1 MVVEPVGMKAQTP
14 SPALPRGR
22 LSEDLA
28 ALIVGIVLVALA
40 LGATWLG
47 RPTGAAAEAEF
58 PKGWP
63 TPLAALIDK
72 PQTWGDSPR
81 EALVDKRGRNL
92 ALPIGLGV
100 AWVTAV
106 AAAGAALAGGR
117 VARVVPGSVAIGLLA
132 GMAYLL
138 AAQKVIHFYNL
149 EYPLWALAVGILIGT
164 TVGVPRLIRPAMN
177 GEFLIKTGLVVFGAE
192 VLFGR
197 LLELGLPG
205 VMTSWVVTPIVL
217 VVSYWFGVHV
227 LRIPSRSLC
236 MVVAADMSVCG
247 VSAAIAVGAA
257 CRAKKEELTLA
268 IGLSLVFTVG
278 MMVAMPPF
286 IRWVGMDEIVGGAWL
301 GGTIDATGAVVAAGE
316 ALGKEAGA
324 VAATV
329 KMIQNSMI
337 GVIAFAVAVYWSGWV
352 ERDGAERHGS
362 LAAEAW
368 RRFPKFILGF
378 LLLTAVCSW
387 IFSSSP
393 AGAHLVDG
401 TIIGFTSR
409 LRGWLF
415 CAAFVCMGLQT
426 NARELAPALASGRP
440 LVLYVCGQLLNLAL
454 TLGMASLTFGW
465 LFRKVVEP

>member
-63 TPLAALIDK
+63 TPLSALIDK

-132 GMAYLL
+132 GLAYLL
-138 AAQKVIHFYNL
+138 AAQKVIHYYNL
-149 EYPLWALAVGILIGT
+149 EYPLWALMIGVLIGNV
-164 TVGVPRLIRPAMN
+164 VGVPPWLERALA

-192 VLFGR
+192 VLVGR

-205 VMTSWVVTPIVL
+205 LLTAWVVTPIVL
-217 VVSYWFGVHV
+217 VTTYWCGVHIMK
-227 LRIPSRSLC
+227 IPSKSLC
-236 MVVAADMSVCG
+236 MVISADMSVCG
-247 VSAAIAVGAA
+247 VSAAIATGAA
-257 CRAKKEELTLA
+257 CRAKKEELSLA
-268 IGLSLVFTVG
+268 IGLSLVFTVI
-278 MMVAMPPF
+278 MMVAMPPV
-286 IRWVGMDEIVGGAWL
+286 IGWLGLDPIVGGAWI

-316 ALGKEAGA
+316 SLGKEAGE

-337 GVIAFAVAVYWSGWV
+337 GIIAFAVAVYWAGWV
-352 ERDGAERHGS
+352 DHSGGPRRGS
-362 LAAEAW
+362 LLAEAW
-368 RRFPKFILGF
+368 RRFPRFILGF
-378 LLLTAVCSW
+378 LAASIACSW
-387 IFSSSP
+387 LFSLSP
-393 AGAHLVDG
+393 AHALWVDG
-401 TIIGFTSR
+401 TTTGFTSR

-415 CAAFVCMGLQT
+415 CSGFVCMGLQT
-426 NARELAPALASGRP
+426 NFRELAPVLASGRP
-440 LVLYVCGQLLNLAL
+440 LALYVGGQCLNLVL
-454 TLGMASLTFGW
+454 TLAMASLTFGW
-465 LFRKVVEP
+465 LFRKAVEP

>member
-1 MVVEPVGMKAQTP
+1 MHPRPTSVP
-14 SPALPRGR
+14 PARPG

-28 ALIVGIVLVALA
+28 ATLLGVFLVALG
-40 LGATWLG
+40 LIVTLFG

-72 PQTWGDSPR
+72 PQTWADAPR
-81 EALVDKRGRNL
+81 EAFVDKRGRSL
-92 ALPIGLGV
+92 AVPIALGV
-100 AWVTAV
+100 AWVAAV
-106 AAAGAALAGGR
+106 GTAGAAIAGGR
-117 VARVVPGSVAIGLLA
+117 AARVFPGAVVLGLLA
-132 GMAYLL
+132 GLAYLL

-149 EYPLWALAVGILIGT
+149 EYPLWALAVGIVIGNGA
-164 TVGVPRLIRPAMN
+164 GVPRLLAPAMN

-192 VLFGR
+192 VLFSR

-205 VMTSWVVTPIVL
+205 VMTSWIVTPVVL
-217 VVSYWFGVHV
+217 VATYWFGVHV

-236 MVVAADMSVCG
+236 MVISADMSVCG
-247 VSAAIAVGAA
+247 VSAAIATGAA

-268 IGLSLVFTVG
+268 IGLSLLFTVA

-316 ALGKEAGA
+316 ALGREAGA

-337 GVIAFAVAVYWSGWV
+337 GVIAFAVAMYWAGWV
-352 ERDGAERHGS
+352 ERDGAERRGT
-362 LAAEAW
+362 LAGEAW
-368 RRFPKFILGF
+368 RRFPRFILGF
-378 LLLTAVCSW
+378 LLLSAVCSW
-387 IFSSSP
+387 IFSGSP

-401 TIIGFTSR
+401 AITGFTSR
-409 LRGWLF
+409 VRGWLF

-426 NARELAPALASGRP
+426 NARELAPVLASGRP

-465 LFRKVVEP
+465 LFRKAVAP